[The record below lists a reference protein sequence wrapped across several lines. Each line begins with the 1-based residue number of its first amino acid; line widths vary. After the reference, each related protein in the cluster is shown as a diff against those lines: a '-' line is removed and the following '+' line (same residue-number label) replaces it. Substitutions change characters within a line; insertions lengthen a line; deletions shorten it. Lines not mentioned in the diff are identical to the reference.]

1 MPCGYLCPAGMGDDS
16 MDGGGRV
23 VSGTTTEVDGVGNTP
38 SRATYDRFG
47 LLPSRDIRA
56 SMHIRTVAEE
66 ARAEDQESNFY
77 TDPELSF
84 E

>member
-1 MPCGYLCPAGMGDDS
+1 

-38 SRATYDRFG
+38 SRATHGRFG
-47 LLPSRDIRA
+47 LLRSRDIRA

-66 ARAEDQESNFY
+66 TGAEDLVPIYVSVSTGFAAKHNQ
-77 TDPELSF
+77 TCTW
-84 E
+84 